1 MNPVKISINWL
12 KEYLETKSAPE
23 EISDILTNLG
33 LEVEKILPFE
43 SIKGGLIGVVAG
55 KVLKCEKHPNADR
68 LKVTSIDLGNNE
80 TSEIVCGAP
89 NIMEGQIVPVAKVG
103 SKIYTNGGDEIKI
116 KKSKIRGVVSNG
128 MVCAEDEIGL
138 GESHEGI
145 MVLDSKIKPG
155 TPISEVFNVEN
166 DNIFEI
172 GLTPN
177 RSDAMSHY
185 GVARDLKAY
194 YDLNSQTSKITLPS
208 INDFESV
215 KIDEDFEVS
224 VKDIDKCPFY
234 SGLIIKNIK
243 VGPSSKE
250 LQNKLK
256 SIGLKPINNIVD
268 ITNFVMHEIGQPLHA
283 FDLDKIKNITVKSV
297 KSNTKFKTLDDNIIN
312 LDSDDLMICSNNDP
326 LCLAGIYGGYDSG
339 VSNSTTNLFLE
350 SAIFDSVTIR
360 KSSKRHQLFTDA
372 SYRYERGVDPEKVLY
387 ALKRA
392 SILIKEA
399 NQEANISEILVED
412 NLKVDIKDIY
422 LRYDRIDSIAGQK
435 IDKETITQILSS
447 LDFEIKGHSED
458 GLNIIA
464 PNYRHDVYREIDVI
478 EEILRVYGFN
488 NINVES
494 KISMSIPEIGKNN
507 INKTESLISNNLV
520 GIGFNEIIN
529 NSICSPGVNEKFNN
543 QAVNL
548 LNPQGTE
555 LSNLRSSLIPNALE
569 TVKHNI
575 NRQNRNLKIFEIG
588 NTYSINDNNYIENK
602 RLNVTVTGQIF
613 DENWISELSKSNFYY
628 LKGVAE
634 NLLNNLN
641 VSNIKYEVNNDELFE
656 YKLCIHNN
664 KKNIGFIGE
673 LNSTYTK
680 EFSIDDKIH
689 LLNLDL
695 DNIKLKSANVKYQE
709 LSKFPSS
716 RRDLSMILDDNINFE
731 AIKNLAFNVENK
743 ILKDVNLFDEYK
755 GKNIEDNKKSLAVS
769 FIFNDSKKTLTD
781 KLIDKIML
789 KLSDKYKTELGAVI
803 RDK

>member
-1 MNPVKISINWL
+1 MKISINWL
-12 KEYLETKSAPE
+12 KEYLETKSNPE

-43 SIKGGLIGVVAG
+43 SVKGGLTGVVAG

-89 NIMEGQIVPVAKVG
+89 NIMEGQIVPIAKVG

-138 GESHEGI
+138 GESHDGI

-166 DNIFEI
+166 DNILEI

-208 INDFESV
+208 INNFESV

-312 LDSDDLMICSNNDP
+312 LDSDDLIICSDNNP

-399 NQEANISEILVED
+399 NQEANISEILIED

-422 LRYDRIDSIAGQK
+422 LRYDRIASITGQK

-529 NSICSPGVNEKFNN
+529 NSICSPSVNEKFSS
-543 QAVNL
+543 QAVSL

-602 RLNVTVTGQIF
+602 RLNVTVTGKIF
-613 DENWISELSKSNFYY
+613 DENWISEFSKSNFYY

-656 YKLCIHNN
+656 YKLFIYNN
-664 KKNIGFIGE
+664 KNNIGFIGE

-709 LSKFPSS
+709 LSRFPSS
-716 RRDLSMILDDNINFE
+716 RRDISMILDDNINFE

-769 FIFNDSKKTLTD
+769 FTFNDSKKTLTD

-789 KLSDKYKTELGAVI
+789 KLSDKYKTDLGAVI

>member
-1 MNPVKISINWL
+1 MKISINWL
-12 KEYLETKSAPE
+12 KEYLETKSNPE

-43 SIKGGLIGVVAG
+43 SVKGGLTGVVAG

-89 NIMEGQIVPVAKVG
+89 NIMEGQIVPIAKVG

-138 GESHEGI
+138 GESHDGI

-166 DNIFEI
+166 DNILEI

-208 INDFESV
+208 INNFESV

-312 LDSDDLMICSNNDP
+312 LDSDDLIICSDNNP

-399 NQEANISEILVED
+399 NQEANISEILIED

-422 LRYDRIDSIAGQK
+422 LRYDRIASITGQK

-543 QAVNL
+543 QAVKL

-602 RLNVTVTGQIF
+602 RLNVTVTGKIF
-613 DENWISELSKSNFYY
+613 DENWISEFSKSNFYY

-709 LSKFPSS
+709 LSRFPSS
-716 RRDLSMILDDNINFE
+716 RRDISMILDDNINFE

-769 FIFNDSKKTLTD
+769 FTFNDSKKTLTD

-789 KLSDKYKTELGAVI
+789 KLSDKYKTDLGAVI

>member
-1 MNPVKISINWL
+1 MKISINWL
-12 KEYLETKSAPE
+12 KEYLETKSNPE

-43 SIKGGLIGVVAG
+43 SVKGGLSGVVAG

-89 NIMEGQIVPVAKVG
+89 NIMEGQIVPIAKVG

-138 GESHEGI
+138 GESHDGI

-166 DNIFEI
+166 DNILEI

-194 YDLNSQTSKITLPS
+194 YDLNSQTSKIILPS
-208 INDFESV
+208 VNDFESV

-326 LCLAGIYGGYDSG
+326 LCLAGIYGGYNSG

-399 NQEANISEILVED
+399 NQEANISEIMIED

-447 LDFEIKGHSED
+447 LDFEIKGHTED

-494 KISMSIPEIGKNN
+494 KISMSIPEIGKNH
-507 INKTESLISNNLV
+507 INKIESLISNNLV
-520 GIGFNEIIN
+520 GIGFHEIIN

-569 TVKHNI
+569 TVKHNL

-588 NTYSINDNNYIENK
+588 NTYSITDNNYIENK
-602 RLNVTVTGQIF
+602 RLNVTVTGKIF

-656 YKLCIHNN
+656 YKLFIYNN
-664 KKNIGFIGE
+664 KNNIGFIGE

-789 KLSDKYKTELGAVI
+789 KLSDKYKSDLGAVI

>member
-1 MNPVKISINWL
+1 MKISINWL
-12 KEYLETKSAPE
+12 KEYLETKSNPE

-43 SIKGGLIGVVAG
+43 SIKGGLTGVVAG

-89 NIMEGQIVPVAKVG
+89 NIMEGQIVPIAKVG

-138 GESHEGI
+138 GESHDGI

-166 DNIFEI
+166 DNILEI

-224 VKDIDKCPFY
+224 VKDTDKCPFY

-312 LDSDDLMICSNNDP
+312 LDSDDLMICSDNNP

-422 LRYDRIDSIAGQK
+422 LRYDRIASIAGQK

-529 NSICSPGVNEKFNN
+529 NSICSPGVNEKFSN

-602 RLNVTVTGQIF
+602 RLNVTVTGKIF
-613 DENWISELSKSNFYY
+613 DENWISEFSKSNFYY

-641 VSNIKYEVNNDELFE
+641 VSNIRYEVNNDELFE

-709 LSKFPSS
+709 LSRFPSS

-769 FIFNDSKKTLTD
+769 FTFNDSKKTLTD

-789 KLSDKYKTELGAVI
+789 KLSDKYKTDLGAVI

>member
-1 MNPVKISINWL
+1 MKISINWL
-12 KEYLETKSAPE
+12 KEYLETKSNPE

-43 SIKGGLIGVVAG
+43 SVKGGLTGVVAG

-89 NIMEGQIVPVAKVG
+89 NIMEGQIVPIAKVG

-138 GESHEGI
+138 GESHDGI

-155 TPISEVFNVEN
+155 TPISELFNVEN
-166 DNIFEI
+166 DNILEI

-224 VKDIDKCPFY
+224 VKDTDKCPFY

-283 FDLDKIKNITVKSV
+283 FDLNKIKNITVKSV

-312 LDSDDLMICSNNDP
+312 LDSDDLIICSDNNP

-387 ALKRA
+387 GLKRA

-399 NQEANISEILVED
+399 NQEANISEILIED

-422 LRYDRIDSIAGQK
+422 LRYDRIASIAGQK

-520 GIGFNEIIN
+520 GIGFHEIIN
-529 NSICSPGVNEKFNN
+529 NSICSPGVNEKFSN

-602 RLNVTVTGQIF
+602 RLNVTVTGKIF
-613 DENWISELSKSNFYY
+613 DENWISEFSKSNFYY

-709 LSKFPSS
+709 LSRFPSS
-716 RRDLSMILDDNINFE
+716 RRDISMILDDNINFE

-769 FIFNDSKKTLTD
+769 FTFNDSKKTLTD

-789 KLSDKYKTELGAVI
+789 KLSNKYKTDLGAVI

>member
-1 MNPVKISINWL
+1 VKISINWL
-12 KEYLETKSAPE
+12 KEYLESKSNPE

-43 SIKGGLIGVVAG
+43 SVKGGLTGVVAG

-103 SKIYTNGGDEIKI
+103 SKIYTSGGDEIKI

-138 GESHEGI
+138 GESHDGI

-166 DNIFEI
+166 DSILEI

-177 RSDAMSHY
+177 RSDAMSHF

-194 YDLNSQTSKITLPS
+194 YDLNSQSSKITLPS

-215 KIDEDFEVS
+215 KIDDDFEVS
-224 VKDIDKCPFY
+224 VKDTDKCPFY

-243 VGPSSKE
+243 VCPSSKE

-297 KSNTKFKTLDDNIIN
+297 KSNTAFKTLDDNIIN

-326 LCLAGIYGGYDSG
+326 LCLAGIYGGYNSG

-350 SAIFDSVTIR
+350 SAIFDSVTVR

-399 NQEANISEILVED
+399 NQEANISEIIIED

-447 LDFEIKGHSED
+447 LDFEIKGHTED
-458 GLNIIA
+458 GLNIIG

-488 NINVES
+488 NIDVES

-529 NSICSPGVNEKFNN
+529 NSICSPSVNEKFSN
-543 QAVNL
+543 QVVNL

-569 TVKHNI
+569 TLKHNI

-588 NTYSINDNNYIENK
+588 NTYSISDNNYLENK
-602 RLNVTVTGQIF
+602 RLNVTVTGKIF
-613 DENWISELSKSNFYY
+613 DENWISKFSKSNFYY
-628 LKGVAE
+628 LKGVAD

-641 VSNIKYEVNNDELFE
+641 VSNIKYEVNDDELFE
-656 YKLCIHNN
+656 YKLCIYSN
-664 KKNIGFIGE
+664 KNNIGFIGE

-689 LLNLDL
+689 LLNLDI

-731 AIKNLAFNVENK
+731 AIKNLAFSVENK

-755 GKNIEDNKKSLAVS
+755 GNKIEDKKKSFAVS
-769 FIFNDSKKTLTD
+769 FTFNDSKKTLTD

-789 KLSDKYKTELGAVI
+789 KLSDKYKTDLGAVI

>member
-1 MNPVKISINWL
+1 MKISINWL
-12 KEYLETKSAPE
+12 KEYLETKSNPE

-43 SIKGGLIGVVAG
+43 SVKGGLTGVVAG

-89 NIMEGQIVPVAKVG
+89 NIMEGQIVPIAKVG

-138 GESHEGI
+138 GESHDGI

-166 DNIFEI
+166 DNILEI

-224 VKDIDKCPFY
+224 VKDTDKCPFY

-399 NQEANISEILVED
+399 NQEANISEILIED

-422 LRYDRIDSIAGQK
+422 LRYDRIDSITGQK

-447 LDFEIKGHSED
+447 LDFEIKGHTED

-494 KISMSIPEIGKNN
+494 KISMSIPEIGKNH

-529 NSICSPGVNEKFNN
+529 NSICSPSVNEKFSN
-543 QAVNL
+543 QVVNL

-588 NTYSINDNNYIENK
+588 NTYSITDNNYIENK
-602 RLNVTVTGQIF
+602 RLNVTVTGKIF
-613 DENWISELSKSNFYY
+613 DENWISKFSKSNFYY

-641 VSNIKYEVNNDELFE
+641 VSNIKYEVNDDELFE
-656 YKLCIHNN
+656 YKLCIYSN
-664 KKNIGFIGE
+664 KNNIGFIGE

-695 DNIKLKSANVKYQE
+695 DNIKLKSGNVKYQE

-789 KLSDKYKTELGAVI
+789 KLSDKYKTDLGAVI

>member
-1 MNPVKISINWL
+1 MKISINWL
-12 KEYLETKSAPE
+12 KEYLETKSNPE

-43 SIKGGLIGVVAG
+43 SIKGGLTGVVAG

-89 NIMEGQIVPVAKVG
+89 NIMEGQIVPIAKVG

-138 GESHEGI
+138 GESHDGI

-166 DNIFEI
+166 DNILEI

-224 VKDIDKCPFY
+224 VKDTDKCPFY

-312 LDSDDLMICSNNDP
+312 LDSDDLMICSDNNP

-399 NQEANISEILVED
+399 NQEANISEILIED

-422 LRYDRIDSIAGQK
+422 LRYDRIASIAGQK

-529 NSICSPGVNEKFNN
+529 NSICSPGVNEKFSN

-602 RLNVTVTGQIF
+602 RLNVTVTGKIF
-613 DENWISELSKSNFYY
+613 DENWISEFSKSNFYY

-709 LSKFPSS
+709 LSRFPSS

-769 FIFNDSKKTLTD
+769 FTFNDSKKTLTD

-789 KLSDKYKTELGAVI
+789 KLSDKYKTDLGAVI

>member
-1 MNPVKISINWL
+1 MKISINWL
-12 KEYLETKSAPE
+12 KEYLETKSNPE

-43 SIKGGLIGVVAG
+43 SVKGGLSGVVAG

-89 NIMEGQIVPVAKVG
+89 NIMEGQIVPIAKVG
-103 SKIYTNGGDEIKI
+103 SKIYSNGGDEIKI

-138 GESHEGI
+138 GESHDGI

-166 DNIFEI
+166 DNILEI

-194 YDLNSQTSKITLPS
+194 YDLNSQTSKIILPS

-224 VKDIDKCPFY
+224 VKDTDKCPFY

-399 NQEANISEILVED
+399 NQEANISEILIED

-422 LRYDRIDSIAGQK
+422 LRYDRIDSITGQK

-447 LDFEIKGHSED
+447 LDFEIKGHTED

-488 NINVES
+488 NITVES
-494 KISMSIPEIGKNN
+494 KISISIPEIGKNH

-520 GIGFNEIIN
+520 GIGFHEIIN
-529 NSICSPGVNEKFNN
+529 NSICSPGVNENFNN

-548 LNPQGTE
+548 LNPQGAE

-588 NTYSINDNNYIENK
+588 NTYSITDNNYIENK
-602 RLNVTVTGQIF
+602 RLNVTVTGKIF
-613 DENWISELSKSNFYY
+613 DENWISELSQSNFYY

-656 YKLCIHNN
+656 YKLCIYSN
-664 KKNIGFIGE
+664 KNNIGFIGE

-689 LLNLDL
+689 LLNLDI

-789 KLSDKYKTELGAVI
+789 KLSDKYKTDLGAVI

>member
-1 MNPVKISINWL
+1 MKISINWL
-12 KEYLETKSAPE
+12 KEYLETKSNPE

-43 SIKGGLIGVVAG
+43 SVKGGLSGVVAG

-89 NIMEGQIVPVAKVG
+89 NIMEGQIVPIAKVG
-103 SKIYTNGGDEIKI
+103 SKIYSNGGDEIKI

-138 GESHEGI
+138 GESHDGI

-166 DNIFEI
+166 DNILEI

-194 YDLNSQTSKITLPS
+194 YDLNSQTSKIILPS

-224 VKDIDKCPFY
+224 VKDTDKCPFY
-234 SGLIIKNIK
+234 SGLIVKNIK

-399 NQEANISEILVED
+399 NQEANISEILIED

-447 LDFEIKGHSED
+447 LDFEIKGHTED

-494 KISMSIPEIGKNN
+494 KISMSIPEIGKNH
-507 INKTESLISNNLV
+507 INKIESLISNNLV
-520 GIGFNEIIN
+520 GIGFHEIIN
-529 NSICSPGVNEKFNN
+529 NSICSPGVNENFNN

-548 LNPQGTE
+548 LNPQGAE

-588 NTYSINDNNYIENK
+588 NTYSITDNNYIENK
-602 RLNVTVTGQIF
+602 RLNVTVTGKIF

-656 YKLCIHNN
+656 YKLFIYNN
-664 KKNIGFIGE
+664 KNNIGFIGE

-689 LLNLDL
+689 LLNLDI

-789 KLSDKYKTELGAVI
+789 KLSDKYKTDLGAVI

>member
-1 MNPVKISINWL
+1 MKISINWL
-12 KEYLETKSAPE
+12 KEYLETKSNPE

-43 SIKGGLIGVVAG
+43 SVKGGLTGVVAG

-89 NIMEGQIVPVAKVG
+89 NIMEGQIVPIAKVG

-138 GESHEGI
+138 GESHDGI

-224 VKDIDKCPFY
+224 VKDTDKCPFY

-399 NQEANISEILVED
+399 NQEANISEILIED

-422 LRYDRIDSIAGQK
+422 LRYDRIDSITGQK

-494 KISMSIPEIGKNN
+494 KISMSIPEIGKNH
-507 INKTESLISNNLV
+507 INKTESLISNNLI

-529 NSICSPGVNEKFNN
+529 NSICSPGVNEKFSN

-602 RLNVTVTGQIF
+602 RLNVTVTGKIF
-613 DENWISELSKSNFYY
+613 DENWISEFSKSNFYY

-641 VSNIKYEVNNDELFE
+641 VSNIRYEVNNDELFE

-709 LSKFPSS
+709 LSRFPSS

-769 FIFNDSKKTLTD
+769 FTFNDSKKTLTD

-789 KLSDKYKTELGAVI
+789 KLSDKYKTDLGAVI

>member
-1 MNPVKISINWL
+1 MKISINWL
-12 KEYLETKSAPE
+12 KEYLETKSNPE

-43 SIKGGLIGVVAG
+43 SVKGGLTGVVAG

-89 NIMEGQIVPVAKVG
+89 NIMEGQIVPIAKVG

-138 GESHEGI
+138 GESHDGI

-224 VKDIDKCPFY
+224 VKDTDKCPFY

-312 LDSDDLMICSNNDP
+312 LDSDDLMICSDNNP

-422 LRYDRIDSIAGQK
+422 LRYDRIASIAGQK

-529 NSICSPGVNEKFNN
+529 NSICSPGVNEKFSN

-602 RLNVTVTGQIF
+602 RLNVTVTGKIF
-613 DENWISELSKSNFYY
+613 DENWISEFSKSNFYY

-641 VSNIKYEVNNDELFE
+641 VSNIRYEVNNDELFE

-709 LSKFPSS
+709 LSRFPSS
-716 RRDLSMILDDNINFE
+716 RRDLSMILDDNISFE

-769 FIFNDSKKTLTD
+769 FTFNDSKKTLTD

-789 KLSDKYKTELGAVI
+789 KLSNKYKTDLGAVI

>member
-1 MNPVKISINWL
+1 MKISINWL
-12 KEYLETKSAPE
+12 KEYLETKSNPE

-43 SIKGGLIGVVAG
+43 SVKGGLTGVVAG

-89 NIMEGQIVPVAKVG
+89 NIMEGQIVPIAKVG

-138 GESHEGI
+138 GESHDGI

-166 DNIFEI
+166 DNILEI

-224 VKDIDKCPFY
+224 VKDTDKCPFY

-399 NQEANISEILVED
+399 NQEANISEILIED

-422 LRYDRIDSIAGQK
+422 LRYDRIDSITGQK

-447 LDFEIKGHSED
+447 LDFEIKGHTED

-494 KISMSIPEIGKNN
+494 KISMSIPEIGKNH

-520 GIGFNEIIN
+520 GIGFHEIIN

-588 NTYSINDNNYIENK
+588 NTYSITDNNYIENK
-602 RLNVTVTGQIF
+602 RLNVTVTGKIF
-613 DENWISELSKSNFYY
+613 DENWISEFSKSNFYY

-789 KLSDKYKTELGAVI
+789 KLSDKYKTDLGAVI

>member
-1 MNPVKISINWL
+1 MKISINWL
-12 KEYLETKSAPE
+12 KEYLETKSNPE

-43 SIKGGLIGVVAG
+43 SVKGGLTGVVAG

-89 NIMEGQIVPVAKVG
+89 NIMEGQIVPIAKVG

-138 GESHEGI
+138 GESHDGI

-166 DNIFEI
+166 DNILEI

-208 INDFESV
+208 INNFESV

-312 LDSDDLMICSNNDP
+312 LDSDDLIICSDNNP

-399 NQEANISEILVED
+399 NQEANISEILIED

-422 LRYDRIDSIAGQK
+422 LRYDRIASITGQK

-529 NSICSPGVNEKFNN
+529 NSICSPSVNEKFSS

-602 RLNVTVTGQIF
+602 RLNVTVTGKIF
-613 DENWISELSKSNFYY
+613 DENWISEFSKSNFYY

-709 LSKFPSS
+709 LSRFPSS
-716 RRDLSMILDDNINFE
+716 RRDISMILDDNINFE

-769 FIFNDSKKTLTD
+769 FTFNDSKKTLTD

-789 KLSDKYKTELGAVI
+789 KLSDKYKTDLGAVI

>member
-1 MNPVKISINWL
+1 MKISINWL
-12 KEYLETKSAPE
+12 KEYLETKSNPE

-43 SIKGGLIGVVAG
+43 SVKGGLTGVVAG

-89 NIMEGQIVPVAKVG
+89 NIMEGQIVPIAKVG

-138 GESHEGI
+138 GESHDGI

-166 DNIFEI
+166 DNILEI

-224 VKDIDKCPFY
+224 VKDTDKCPFY

-283 FDLDKIKNITVKSV
+283 FDLDKINNITVKSV

-312 LDSDDLMICSNNDP
+312 LDSDDLMICSDNNP

-399 NQEANISEILVED
+399 NQEANISEILIED

-422 LRYDRIDSIAGQK
+422 LRYDRIASITGQK

-529 NSICSPGVNEKFNN
+529 NSICSPSVNEKFSS
-543 QAVNL
+543 QAVSL

-602 RLNVTVTGQIF
+602 RLNVTVTGKIF
-613 DENWISELSKSNFYY
+613 DENWISEFSKSNFYY

-709 LSKFPSS
+709 LSRFPSS

-769 FIFNDSKKTLTD
+769 FTFNDSKKTLTD

-789 KLSDKYKTELGAVI
+789 KLSDKYKTDLGAVI

>member
-1 MNPVKISINWL
+1 MKISINWL
-12 KEYLETKSAPE
+12 KEYLETKSNPE

-43 SIKGGLIGVVAG
+43 SIKGGLTGVVAG

-89 NIMEGQIVPVAKVG
+89 NIMEGQIVPIAKVG

-138 GESHEGI
+138 GESHDGI

-166 DNIFEI
+166 DNILEI

-224 VKDIDKCPFY
+224 VKDTDKCPFY

-312 LDSDDLMICSNNDP
+312 LDSDDLMICSDNNP

-399 NQEANISEILVED
+399 NQEANISEILIED

-422 LRYDRIDSIAGQK
+422 LRYDRIASIAGQK

-529 NSICSPGVNEKFNN
+529 NSICSPGVNEKFSN

-602 RLNVTVTGQIF
+602 RLNVTVTGKIF
-613 DENWISELSKSNFYY
+613 DENWISEFSKSNFYY

-641 VSNIKYEVNNDELFE
+641 VSNIKYEVNSDELFE
-656 YKLCIHNN
+656 YKLCIYNN
-664 KKNIGFIGE
+664 KNNIGFIGE

-709 LSKFPSS
+709 LSRFPSS

-769 FIFNDSKKTLTD
+769 FTFNDSKKTLTD

-789 KLSDKYKTELGAVI
+789 KLSDKYKTDLGAVI

>member
-1 MNPVKISINWL
+1 MKISINWL
-12 KEYLETKSAPE
+12 KEYLETKSNPE
-23 EISDILTNLG
+23 EISHILTNLG

-43 SIKGGLIGVVAG
+43 SVKGGLTGVVAG

-89 NIMEGQIVPVAKVG
+89 NIMEGQIVPIAKVG

-138 GESHEGI
+138 GESHDGI

-166 DNIFEI
+166 DNILEI

-372 SYRYERGVDPEKVLY
+372 SYRYERGVDPDKVLY

-399 NQEANISEILVED
+399 NQEANISEILIED

-422 LRYDRIDSIAGQK
+422 LRYDRIASITGQK

-529 NSICSPGVNEKFNN
+529 NSICSPSVNEKFSS
-543 QAVNL
+543 QAVSL

-602 RLNVTVTGQIF
+602 RLNVTVTGKIF

-769 FIFNDSKKTLTD
+769 FTFNDSKKTLTD

-789 KLSDKYKTELGAVI
+789 KLSDKYKTDLGAVI

>member
-1 MNPVKISINWL
+1 MKISINWL
-12 KEYLETKSAPE
+12 KEYLETKSNPE

-43 SIKGGLIGVVAG
+43 SVKGGLTGVVAG

-89 NIMEGQIVPVAKVG
+89 NIMEGQIVPIAKVG

-138 GESHEGI
+138 GESHDGI

-166 DNIFEI
+166 DNILEI

-399 NQEANISEILVED
+399 NQEANISEILIED

-422 LRYDRIDSIAGQK
+422 LRYDRIASITGQK

-447 LDFEIKGHSED
+447 LDFEIKGHTED

-529 NSICSPGVNEKFNN
+529 NSICSPSVNEKFSS
-543 QAVNL
+543 QAVSL

-602 RLNVTVTGQIF
+602 RLNVTVTGKIF
-613 DENWISELSKSNFYY
+613 DENWISEFSKSNFYY

-709 LSKFPSS
+709 LSRFPSS
-716 RRDLSMILDDNINFE
+716 RRDISMILDDNINFE

-769 FIFNDSKKTLTD
+769 FTFNDSKKTLTD

-789 KLSDKYKTELGAVI
+789 KLSDKYKTDLGAVI

>member
-1 MNPVKISINWL
+1 VKISINWL
-12 KEYLETKSAPE
+12 KEYLETKSNPE

-43 SIKGGLIGVVAG
+43 SVKGGLTGVIAG

-89 NIMEGQIVPVAKVG
+89 NIMEGQIVPIAKVG

-138 GESHEGI
+138 GESHDGI

-166 DNIFEI
+166 DNILEI

-224 VKDIDKCPFY
+224 VKDTDKCPFY

-312 LDSDDLMICSNNDP
+312 LDSDDLMICSDNNP

-399 NQEANISEILVED
+399 NQEANISEILIED

-422 LRYDRIDSIAGQK
+422 LRYDRIDSITGQK

-529 NSICSPGVNEKFNN
+529 NSICSPGVNEKFSN

-602 RLNVTVTGQIF
+602 RLNVTVTGKIF
-613 DENWISELSKSNFYY
+613 DENWISEFSKSNFYY

-709 LSKFPSS
+709 LSRFPSS

-769 FIFNDSKKTLTD
+769 FTFNDSKKTLTD

-789 KLSDKYKTELGAVI
+789 KLSDKYKTDLGAVI

>member
-1 MNPVKISINWL
+1 MKISINWL
-12 KEYLETKSAPE
+12 KEYLETKSNPE

-43 SIKGGLIGVVAG
+43 SVKGGLTGVVAG

-89 NIMEGQIVPVAKVG
+89 NIMEGQIVPIAKVG

-138 GESHEGI
+138 GESHDGI

-166 DNIFEI
+166 DNILEI

-224 VKDIDKCPFY
+224 VKDTDKCPFY

-312 LDSDDLMICSNNDP
+312 LDSDDLMICSNNNP

-339 VSNSTTNLFLE
+339 VTNSTTNLFLE

-399 NQEANISEILVED
+399 NQEANISEILIED

-422 LRYDRIDSIAGQK
+422 LRYDRIDSITGQK

-447 LDFEIKGHSED
+447 LDFEIKGHTED

-494 KISMSIPEIGKNN
+494 KISMSIPEIGKNH

-520 GIGFNEIIN
+520 GIGFHEIIN

-588 NTYSINDNNYIENK
+588 NTYSITDNNYIENK
-602 RLNVTVTGQIF
+602 RLNVTVTGKIF

-656 YKLCIHNN
+656 YKLFIYNN
-664 KKNIGFIGE
+664 KNNIGFIGE

-709 LSKFPSS
+709 LSRFPSS

-789 KLSDKYKTELGAVI
+789 KLSDKYKTDLGAVI